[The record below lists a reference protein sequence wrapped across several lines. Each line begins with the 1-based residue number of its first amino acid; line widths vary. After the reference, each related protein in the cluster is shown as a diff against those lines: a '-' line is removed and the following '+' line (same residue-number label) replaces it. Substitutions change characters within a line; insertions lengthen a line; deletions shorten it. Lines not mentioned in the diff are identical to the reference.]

1 MSVTVTGLGSGFDI
15 DALVKAY
22 VDAEKVPKETLLN
35 IKEEKLTAE
44 VSAFGVL
51 KSQTSSLER
60 ALNELNDPL
69 KYGAKS
75 LQMTSTEYVAA
86 TVSQEAA
93 EGSHTVRVNA
103 LAAAAKVATP
113 DKIEVKSGDGGTN
126 VQLDTILHAQ
136 GRIKIEVNG
145 LVQSFEVTDDMTLSD
160 VGALFDNINLGG
172 DFVKPTIMVTGD
184 GARLVL
190 TGEAT
195 GAANDMTVSVIRDD
209 DPTGTQVLTQ
219 MFGTAGHTFT
229 LDNGSS
235 YTAKLDILA
244 TASDADVLFDGIRIT
259 SPANEM
265 KNIVT
270 GLDLDLIQ
278 ADASV
283 SPFTIHIF
291 HDQSDLTQPLFDFV
305 DAYNQ
310 IRDTIKDY
318 TKFDQNEDQQGV
330 LLGDYLLRTFENQIQ
345 MRISG
350 SSDISLASM
359 GINYDLDGK
368 LEINRAKLS
377 DSLADS
383 SLDIKTFFVDSSV
396 GWVTKM
402 KEVTRSFL
410 QYNGSFDSRVNMI
423 NESLDQIEKD
433 REILLE
439 RVAVKEA
446 MLFERFNAMDAIL
459 GQLNQL
465 TESIKSML
473 DNLPMMTANKKK

>member
-51 KSQTSSLER
+51 KSHTSSLER
-60 ALNELNDPL
+60 ALNQLKDPA
-69 KYGAKS
+69 KYGAKGFRMS
-75 LQMTSTEYVAA
+75 VTEYVTP

-93 EGSHTVRVNA
+93 EGTHSVRVNS
-103 LAAAAKVATP
+103 LAAAGKVATP
-113 DKIEVKSGDGGTN
+113 DKIEIYSADLGKD

-136 GRIKIEVNG
+136 GRIKVEVNG
-145 LVQSFEVTDDMTLSD
+145 IFREFEITDDMTLKD
-160 VGALFDNINLGG
+160 VGALFDNLNLPG
-172 DFVKPTIMVTGD
+172 DFVKPTVMMTGS
-184 GARLVL
+184 GARLIL

-195 GAANDMTVSVIRDD
+195 GAANDVQVSVLRDD
-209 DPTGTQVLTQ
+209 NPTGTRVLSQ
-219 MFGTAGHTFT
+219 LFDASGRTFT
-229 LDNGSS
+229 LADGSS
-235 YTAKLDILA
+235 YTSKLEILT
-244 TASDADVLFDGIRIT
+244 TASDAEVLFDGIRIT
-259 SPANEM
+259 ATTNTLENVVPG
-265 KNIVT
+265 I
-270 GLDLDLIQ
+270 DLDLLK
-278 ADASV
+278 ADS
-283 SPFTIHIF
+283 SITPFSINIF
-291 HDQSDLTQPLFDFV
+291 HDQSDLTQPLYDFV

-310 IRDTIKDY
+310 IRETIKEY
-318 TKFDQNEDQQGV
+318 TKFDQNEDKQGV

-345 MRISG
+345 LRISPRH
-350 SSDISLASM
+350 DVSLASM
-359 GINYDLDGK
+359 GITYDLDGK
-368 LEINRAKLS
+368 LEIDRAKLTT
-377 DSLADS
+377 SLADS
-383 SLDIKTFFVDSSV
+383 SLDIKSFFIDSSV

-402 KEVTRSFL
+402 TDVTRSFL

-433 REILLE
+433 RTTLLE
-439 RVAVKEA
+439 RIAVKEA

-473 DNLPMMTANKKK
+473 DNLPMMTANKKD

>member
-51 KSQTSSLER
+51 KSHTSSLER
-60 ALNELNDPL
+60 ALNQLKDPA

-75 LQMTSTEYVAA
+75 FRMTSTEYITA

-93 EGSHTVRVNA
+93 EGSHSVRVNT
-103 LAAAAKVATP
+103 LAVSGKVATP
-113 DKIEVKSGDGGTN
+113 DKIEIYSADLGND

-136 GRIKIEVNG
+136 GRIKVEVG
-145 LVQSFEVTDDMTLSD
+145 GIFREFEITDDMTLTD
-160 VGALFDNINLGG
+160 VGALFDNLNLPG
-172 DFVKPTIMVTGD
+172 DFAKSTVMMTGS

-195 GAANDMTVSVIRDD
+195 GALNDVQVSVLRDD
-209 DPTGTQVLTQ
+209 NPTGTQVLTQ
-219 MFGTAGHTFT
+219 LFDATGRTFT
-229 LDNGSS
+229 LADGSS
-235 YTAKLDILA
+235 YTSKLDTLA
-244 TASDADVLFDGIRIT
+244 TASDADILFDGVRVTNKTNTI
-259 SPANEM
+259 E
-265 KNIVT
+265 NIVP
-270 GLDLDLIQ
+270 GLDLELTK
-278 ADASV
+278 ADASI
-283 SPFTIHIF
+283 SPFSINIF
-291 HDQSDLTQPLFDFV
+291 HDQSDLTQPLYDFV

-310 IRDTIKDY
+310 IRDTIKEY
-318 TKFDQNEDQQGV
+318 TKFDQNGAKQGV

-345 MRISG
+345 LRMSA
-350 SSDISLASM
+350 SNNISLASM

-368 LEINRAKLS
+368 LEIDRAKLT
-377 DSLADS
+377 DSLSDS

-402 KEVTRSFL
+402 NEVTRSFL

-423 NESLDQIEKD
+423 NESLEQIEKD

-473 DNLPMMTANKKK
+473 DNLPMMTANKKN

>member
-51 KSQTSSLER
+51 KSQTSTLER
-60 ALNELNDPL
+60 ALNQLNDQE

-75 LQMTSTEYVAA
+75 FQMTSSEYVTATVRQAA
-86 TVSQEAA
+86 TA
-93 EGSHTVRVNA
+93 GSHSIRVNT
-103 LAAAAKVATP
+103 LAAASKVATP
-113 DKIEVKSGDGGTN
+113 EKIEIYPSDQGN
-126 VQLDTILHAQ
+126 EVQIDTILHAQ
-136 GRIKIEVNG
+136 GRIKVEVNG
-145 LVQSFEVTDDMTLSD
+145 IFREFEITDDMTLKD
-160 VGALFDNINLGG
+160 VGALFDNLNLPG
-172 DFVKPTIMVTGD
+172 DFVKPTVMMTGA

-195 GAANDMTVSVIRDD
+195 GALNEVQVSVIRDD
-209 DPTGTQVLTQ
+209 NPTGSQVLTQ
-219 MFGTAGHTFT
+219 LFDATGRNFP
-229 LDNGSS
+229 DGSPS
-235 YTAKLDILA
+235 GYTAKLETLA
-244 TASDADVLFDGIRIT
+244 TASDADVLFDGVRIT
-259 SPANEM
+259 NQTNTLENVVP
-265 KNIVT
+265 
-270 GLDLDLIQ
+270 GLDLELTK
-278 ADASV
+278 ADDSI
-283 SPFTIHIF
+283 SPFSINIF
-291 HDQSDLTQPLFDFV
+291 HDQSDLTQPLYDFV

-310 IRDTIKDY
+310 IRDTSKEY
-318 TKFDQNEDQQGV
+318 TKFDQNEDRQGV

-345 MRISG
+345 LRISG
-350 SSDISLASM
+350 SSDISLAAM
-359 GINYDLDGK
+359 GINYNLDGK
-368 LEINRAKLS
+368 LEIDRAKLTA
-377 DSLADS
+377 SLADS
-383 SLDIKTFFVDSSV
+383 SLDVKTFFVDSSV

-439 RVAVKEA
+439 RIAVKET